1 VIAFNNAAGTAVT
14 AANVTLSVDASNN
27 YTITTGAGTDIIDMR
42 ADDVRS
48 DDITTTVDRADRISA
63 GEGRDTLIVNGND
76 DLGSND
82 NAGVSASTIV
92 NDDVFQHIDS
102 VETILVGTTT
112 ASGGANGDLMITID
126 EQSGTGAGNTNV
138 DTIRMVGNQSN
149 KLDLV
154 VGNNFTVAATVN
166 TTNIAAGALL
176 IDTSANAAT
185 TILNIEN
192 KDDDSDIQ
200 LVNMDIRVGSK
211 GGSTLT
217 FVNSGSQLAQ
227 VEVRAYSA
235 DENDVFTITD
245 SNAGNADGL
254 VDLNGLTAV
263 SATAPAFDKLVLL
276 EGSTANDNAG
286 GGTYGTEAAV
296 TVNIESSWT
305 NDTTG
310 FTLDASALLN
320 TDDDTTTT
328 TTVEGLATGG
338 ATITVDSGDLAAL
351 TVSGTQNSDTITTGR
366 GADVV
371 NGNDGN
377 DTIVGDEVTNNA
389 ELEVVTFAATY
400 DAGDV
405 ITVTHNGQSITATI
419 GVDGVTAALVATA
432 IAGYDTAG
440 SDGIAGDNIT
450 TAGTAFTHATSA
462 GAGSNL
468 RLTSIPASVGI
479 DYVVTAATTNTPNA
493 QTLSIGVADGGDY
506 AATIV
511 WNGTTYSLAQ
521 VANANQSGLTAFLAA
536 VVTAGGTSSVS
547 TNVADGAAGT
557 EVITISGAVPLITQV
572 TAGTGASSV
581 ALAVDVQTTQAN
593 PTVATETLARSV
605 IGAADT
611 INGGA
616 GDDNITGLVGADIL
630 DGGAGLDTV
639 NYQLSLA
646 AVSVNLATNVVSGGD
661 AQGDVIT
668 NFENITGT
676 VYADTLT
683 GSSAA
688 NVINGGAGNDT
699 ISSAE
704 GDDTITAGEGA
715 DIVNGGAGVDIITLG
730 TETTSA
736 ADRVTSDAAVA
747 ANADSIVGFTSGT
760 DKFQYTGTLQ
770 NALGTNS
777 DGVAGTDVITAA
789 TLLDGLLDAN
799 STAGVVFIATNN
811 VANNGTTNLQG
822 DAFTAL
828 LGATTAATIASTY
841 ATLEAALIATGGT
854 LNGVITGLD
863 TVLITTDSALLV
875 LDNGTG
881 SVVLRITNS
890 VIDATTANTNTLTG
904 AEIELVG
911 VFTNTAALAAGDFI

>member
-1 VIAFNNAAGTAVT
+1 
-14 AANVTLSVDASNN
+14 
-27 YTITTGAGTDIIDMR
+27 
-42 ADDVRS
+42 
-48 DDITTTVDRADRISA
+48 
-63 GEGRDTLIVNGND
+63 
-76 DLGSND
+76 
-82 NAGVSASTIV
+82 
-92 NDDVFQHIDS
+92 
-102 VETILVGTTT
+102 
-112 ASGGANGDLMITID
+112 
-126 EQSGTGAGNTNV
+126 
-138 DTIRMVGNQSN
+138 
-149 KLDLV
+149 
-154 VGNNFTVAATVN
+154 
-166 TTNIAAGALL
+166 
-176 IDTSANAAT
+176 
-185 TILNIEN
+185 
-192 KDDDSDIQ
+192 
-200 LVNMDIRVGSK
+200 
-211 GGSTLT
+211 
-217 FVNSGSQLAQ
+217 
-227 VEVRAYSA
+227 
-235 DENDVFTITD
+235 
-245 SNAGNADGL
+245 
-254 VDLNGLTAV
+254 
-263 SATAPAFDKLVLL
+263 
-276 EGSTANDNAG
+276 
-286 GGTYGTEAAV
+286 
-296 TVNIESSWT
+296 
-305 NDTTG
+305 
-310 FTLDASALLN
+310 
-320 TDDDTTTT
+320 
-328 TTVEGLATGG
+328 
-338 ATITVDSGDLAAL
+338 
-351 TVSGTQNSDTITTGR
+351 
-366 GADVV
+366 
-371 NGNDGN
+371 
-377 DTIVGDEVTNNA
+377 
-389 ELEVVTFAATY
+389 
-400 DAGDV
+400 
-405 ITVTHNGQSITATI
+405 
-419 GVDGVTAALVATA
+419 
-432 IAGYDTAG
+432 
-440 SDGIAGDNIT
+440 
-450 TAGTAFTHATSA
+450 
-462 GAGSNL
+462 
-468 RLTSIPASVGI
+468 LTSIPASVGI

-646 AVSVNLATNVVSGGD
+646 AVNVNLATNVVSGGD

-747 ANADSIVGFTSGT
+747 ANADSIVGFASGT
-760 DKFQYTGTLQ
+760 DKFAYTGTLQ

-789 TLLDGLLDAN
+789 TLLAGLTDAN
-799 STAGVVFIATNN
+799 STAGVVFIAQTN
-811 VANNGTTNLQG
+811 VANNGTNLQG

-890 VIDATTANTNTLTG
+890 VIDATTANTNTLTA